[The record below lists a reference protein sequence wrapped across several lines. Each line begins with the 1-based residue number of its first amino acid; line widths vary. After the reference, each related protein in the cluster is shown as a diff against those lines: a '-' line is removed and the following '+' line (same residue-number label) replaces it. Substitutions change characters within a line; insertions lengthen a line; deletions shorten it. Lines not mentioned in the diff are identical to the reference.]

1 METADLIY
9 PYAFAYRWGSSPAAA
24 TFDAEVSATTSL
36 MRDRLKGVRVIGV
49 EESKLPIAD
58 LVFTY
63 RSPIVEVYVDAIP
76 TDEHEDA
83 LVAPP

>member
-36 MRDRLKGVRVIGV
+36 MRDRLKGVRVIARGG
-49 EESKLPIAD
+49 I
-58 LVFTY
+58 
-63 RSPIVEVYVDAIP
+63 
-76 TDEHEDA
+76 
-83 LVAPP
+83 